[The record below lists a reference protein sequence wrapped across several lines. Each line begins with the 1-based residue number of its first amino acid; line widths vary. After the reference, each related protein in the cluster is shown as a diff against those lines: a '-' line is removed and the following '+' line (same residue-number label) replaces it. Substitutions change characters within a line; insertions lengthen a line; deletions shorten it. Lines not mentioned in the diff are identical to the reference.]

1 MEIFSR
7 GGCRHTL
14 LKTAVLCFLILGR
27 LLVPGAVNAE
37 QQQIVSARPGIR
49 ALQPGE
55 TLTYDISWSRLLSAG
70 TAVMEIKSET
80 LPGGKPVLLFVI
92 TGRSIGAVDRVFPVK
107 DTVQSTFDP
116 QIMESLSYSLRQSHG
131 KKKMRRDVV
140 FDHPRKKVIS
150 TLNDDVPKTLD
161 IPEQV
166 QDAVSSLYYLRT
178 IDEFTIGKV
187 ITVNVFDSN
196 KNWSIEVLTLGRET
210 VKTPAGEFAAIKVK
224 THPLYEGVFLNKGE
238 VFIWLTDDSRKVPV
252 LMKSTITIGSF
263 VFSLTDMKP
272 GLEK

>member
-1 MEIFSR
+1 MEIFLR
-7 GGCRHTL
+7 EFRQAL
-14 LKTAVLCFLILGR
+14 LKTVVLYFLILGR
-27 LLVPGAVNAE
+27 LFVPGVVNAE
-37 QQQIVSARPGIR
+37 EQQIVSAQPGIR

-70 TAVMEIKSET
+70 TAVMEIKRET
-80 LPGGKPVLLFVI
+80 LPGGRPVLLFVI
-92 TGRSIGAVDRVFPVK
+92 TGRSRGAVDRIFPVN
-107 DTVQSTFDP
+107 DAVQSTFDP

-150 TLNDDVPKTLD
+150 TQNEEVPKTLD

-166 QDAVSSLYYLRT
+166 QDALSSLYFLRT

-196 KNWSIEVLTLGRET
+196 KNWSIQVLTLGRET

-272 GLEK
+272 GFEQ

>member
-1 MEIFSR
+1 MDIFSR
-7 GGCRHTL
+7 GECRHIL
-14 LKTAVLCFLILGR
+14 LKTAVLYLLLFGR
-27 LLVPGAVNAE
+27 LLVPGAVSAAE
-37 QQQIVSARPGIR
+37 QQIVSAQPGIR

-55 TLTYDISWSRLLSAG
+55 RLTYDVSWSRLLSAG

-80 LPGGKPVLLFVI
+80 LPGGRPGLLFVT
-92 TGRSIGAVDRVFPVK
+92 TGSSKGAVNKIFPVN
-107 DTVQSTFDP
+107 DTVRSTFDP
-116 QIMESLSYSLRQSHG
+116 QIMKSLSYSIRQSHG

-150 TLNDDVPKTLD
+150 TQNDDAPKTLD

-166 QDAVSSLYYLRT
+166 QDALSSLYYLRT

-263 VFSLTDMKP
+263 VFSLTGMKP
-272 GLEK
+272 GQVK

>member
-7 GGCRHTL
+7 GECRHAL
-14 LKTAVLCFLILGR
+14 LKVAVLNLLLLG
-27 LLVPGAVNAE
+27 LPCVPGAVSAAE
-37 QQQIVSARPGIR
+37 QQIVSAKQDIR

-55 TLTYDISWSRLLSAG
+55 RLTYDVSWSRLLSAG
-70 TAVMEIKSET
+70 TAVMEIKNET
-80 LPGGKPVLLFVI
+80 LPGGRPGLLFVI
-92 TGRSIGAVDRVFPVK
+92 TGRSQGAVDKIFPVN
-107 DTVQSTFDP
+107 DTVRSVFDP
-116 QIMESLSYSLRQSHG
+116 QIMESLSYSLSQSHG

-140 FDHPRKKVIS
+140 FDHQRKKVIS
-150 TLNDDVPKTLD
+150 TQNEDAPKTLD
-161 IPEQV
+161 IPERV
-166 QDAVSSLYYLRT
+166 QDALSSLYFLRT
-178 IDEFTIGKV
+178 IDAFTIGKV

-238 VFIWLTDDSRKVPV
+238 VFIWLTDDSLKVPV

-263 VFSLTDMKP
+263 VFSLTDRKP
-272 GLEK
+272 GTEH

>member
-7 GGCRHTL
+7 GASLQTV
-14 LKTAVLCFLILGR
+14 LKTAVLYFLILGR
-27 LLVPGAVNAE
+27 LLAPGAVNAE
-37 QQQIVSARPGIR
+37 EQQLVTAQPGIR

-55 TLTYDISWSRLLSAG
+55 QLTYDISWSRLLSAG
-70 TAVMEIKSET
+70 TAVMEIKRET
-80 LPGGKPVLLFVI
+80 LSNGRPALLFII
-92 TGRSIGAVDRVFPVK
+92 TGRSAGAVDRVFPVN
-107 DTVQSTFDP
+107 DTIQSTFDP

-131 KKKMRRDVV
+131 KKKMRREVV
-140 FDHPRKKVIS
+140 FDHQRKKVIS
-150 TLNDDVPKTLD
+150 TLNDDVPKTQD

-166 QDAVSSLYYLRT
+166 QDALSSLYYLRT
-178 IDEFTIGKV
+178 VDEFTIGKV
-187 ITVNVFDSN
+187 ITVNVFDSD
-196 KNWSIEVLTLGRET
+196 KNWSIEVLTMGRET

-238 VFIWLTDDSRKVPV
+238 VFIWLTDDSRRVPV

-272 GLEK
+272 GHEK

>member
-7 GGCRHTL
+7 GASRHTL
-14 LKTAVLCFLILGR
+14 LKTAVLYLLLFGR
-27 LLVPGAVNAE
+27 LLVPGVVHAE
-37 QQQIVSARPGIR
+37 EQRIVSARPGIM

-55 TLTYDISWSRLLSAG
+55 QLTYDISWSRLLSAG
-70 TAVMEIKSET
+70 TAVMEIKKET
-80 LPGGKPVLLFVI
+80 LQDGRPVLVFAV
-92 TGRSIGAVDRVFPVK
+92 TGRSLGAVDRIFPVN

-116 QIMESLSYSLRQSHG
+116 QIMQSLSYSLRQSHG
-131 KKKMRRDVV
+131 KKKVRRDVV

-150 TLNDDVPKTLD
+150 TLNDEVPKTLD

-166 QDAVSSLYYLRT
+166 QDALSSLYFLRT

-210 VKTPAGEFAAIKVK
+210 VKTPAGEFSAIKVK
-224 THPLYEGVFLNKGE
+224 THPLYEGIFLNKGE

-252 LMKSTITIGSF
+252 LMKSTITVGSF
-263 VFSLTDMKP
+263 VFSLTDMKS
-272 GLEK
+272 GH

>member
-7 GGCRHTL
+7 GEYRHIL
-14 LKTAVLCFLILGR
+14 LKTAVLSLFLFGR
-27 LLVPGAVNAE
+27 LLVPGAVHAAE
-37 QQQIVSARPGIR
+37 QQLVSAQPGIR

-55 TLTYDISWSRLLSAG
+55 RLTYDISWSRLLSAG

-80 LPGGKPVLLFVI
+80 LPGGRPVLLFVV
-92 TGRSIGAVDRVFPVK
+92 TGRSRGAVDKFFPVN
-107 DTVQSTFDP
+107 DAVRSAFDP

-140 FDHPRKKVIS
+140 FDHPRRKAIS
-150 TLNDDVPKTLD
+150 TQNDDAPKTFD

-166 QDAVSSLYYLRT
+166 QDALSSLYYLRT
-178 IDEFTIGKV
+178 INEFTIGKV
-187 ITVNVFDSN
+187 ITVKVFDSN

-238 VFIWLTDDSRKVPV
+238 VLIWLTDDNRKVPV

-263 VFSLTDMKP
+263 IFSLTDMKP
-272 GLEK
+272 GHEK